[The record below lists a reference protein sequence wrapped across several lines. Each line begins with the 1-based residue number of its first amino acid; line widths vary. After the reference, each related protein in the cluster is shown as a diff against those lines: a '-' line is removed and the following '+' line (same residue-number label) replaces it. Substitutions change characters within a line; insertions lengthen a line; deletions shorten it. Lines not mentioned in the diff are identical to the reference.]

1 MDIKD
6 IINSNLEVN
15 VTIKASDLR
24 EVMCELIEEVHNR
37 ATANTQTQ
45 KEDDELLIEQEVR
58 ELLGVSHSTLW
69 KWAKLGILP
78 RIELGGMRRWRL
90 SDVNKLLSNRQ

>member
-1 MDIKD
+1 MNIED
-6 IINSNLEVN
+6 IINSNHKVN
-15 VTIKASDLR
+15 ITITASDLR
-24 EVMCELIEEVHNR
+24 EFMRELFEEFR

-45 KEDDELLIEQEVR
+45 KEDDELLTEQEVR

-69 KWAKLGILP
+69 KWAKLDILP
-78 RIELGGMRRWRL
+78 RIELGGMRRWRM